1 MNKKEVNKNGL
12 RSTVA
17 MWGTRQQ
24 RCTNGNVGHAGTA
37 MSSTAPE
44 ETSGE
49 NLPKVADIDTDQTVP
64 IDRRILARLEKVGLW
79 QQIQVSVSA
88 HPHLDLPS
96 GPSLAEMI
104 QKSQLVASLVSGGK
118 PHLAEE
124 LALSIKKACQEAGK
138 AVRKQFDLAAA
149 TAPSKVDAV
158 VNDLAD
164 AIAQMDCVGASDDH
178 ALSRFQKRANQFKS
192 INSLKSQVKETTYEK
207 LTTQLVQQAQGEY
220 SDVLRQWSE
229 ECFSEYWKKEL
240 EMVRERLEKYL
251 QDSRDFRSKIRICVD
266 ESKKRFN
273 IAKERLTTLQ
283 SGNQVILE
291 EASKAE
297 FQAALMASY
306 KVGSQSELITELR
319 HDFEELLRE
328 LAEKRGMG
336 VQQAQRM
343 PFRALILAL
352 SETDIVDIF
361 TSLILERTSDS
372 HSFYESCQAYGLERL
387 VSDLVSRSRIT
398 SWFDGHDNP
407 RFGINRYEMRVVRMA
422 KATNPKEAKIKELL
436 KILFAKEG
444 FQEIQDDFRSR
455 SISTI
460 RIYAGWPIGIEG
472 GNPALLKDY
481 KKSAETGHLPH
492 LIGILPDT
500 KAGEHAKGIMR
511 LNSGEIK

>member
-1 MNKKEVNKNGL
+1 MG
-12 RSTVA
+12 
-17 MWGTRQQ
+17 
-24 RCTNGNVGHAGTA
+24 
-37 MSSTAPE
+37 
-44 ETSGE
+44 
-49 NLPKVADIDTDQTVP
+49 
-64 IDRRILARLEKVGLW
+64 
-79 QQIQVSVSA
+79 
-88 HPHLDLPS
+88 
-96 GPSLAEMI
+96 
-104 QKSQLVASLVSGGK
+104 
-118 PHLAEE
+118 
-124 LALSIKKACQEAGK
+124 SI
-138 AVRKQFDLAAA
+138 
-149 TAPSKVDAV
+149 P
-158 VNDLAD
+158 
-164 AIAQMDCVGASDDH
+164 
-178 ALSRFQKRANQFKS
+178 
-192 INSLKSQVKETTYEK
+192 
-207 LTTQLVQQAQGEY
+207 
-220 SDVLRQWSE
+220 
-229 ECFSEYWKKEL
+229 
-240 EMVRERLEKYL
+240 VRERLEKFL
-251 QDSRDFRSKIRICVD
+251 QDARDFRSKVRICVD

-319 HDFEELLRE
+319 HDFEERLRE

-352 SETDIVDIF
+352 SEADIVDIF
-361 TSLILERTSDS
+361 TSLILEGTSDS

-436 KILFAKEG
+436 NALFAKEG
-444 FQEIQDDFRSR
+444 FQEIQDDFRAR

-511 LNSGEIK
+511 LNSGELK